1 LLLGSGVIIELLNSI
16 NVRGVLGIKF
26 CNYYNFSPQLE
37 IFYFFS
43 YFCVQIKYHQ
53 MITKIIA
60 EELINKVK
68 KSIEKVEKIAIVVHV
83 GPDGDAMG
91 SSLALW
97 HYLMTIDKEPTVIVP
112 TPFADFLAWM
122 PGADQVIVYEKEK
135 EKADAIFQT
144 AELIFALDFN
154 TPSRMAKMADAVLA
168 SPAPKILVDHHLHP
182 DDFAKIVVSYPEISS
197 TSELIF
203 RIICRMGN
211 FSKINLACAECIYT
225 GMMTDTGGFTYNSNK
240 FEIYTIV
247 SELIKLGVDK
257 DALYRKVF
265 NTYSV
270 DRLRM
275 MGFCLYEKM
284 KLYPEARAAL
294 ITLSAEE
301 LSKFNYITGDAEGF
315 VNIPLSIAGVDFSV
329 FMREDTDKIKISLR
343 SQGTFPANK
352 VAADLFNGGGHLNAA
367 GGESYLTLEESIA
380 KFEAALPN
388 YRDFLEV

>member
-1 LLLGSGVIIELLNSI
+1 
-16 NVRGVLGIKF
+16 
-26 CNYYNFSPQLE
+26 
-37 IFYFFS
+37 
-43 YFCVQIKYHQ
+43 
-53 MITKIIA
+53 MISKIIA
-60 EELINKVK
+60 EDLINKVK

-97 HYLMTIDKEPTVIVP
+97 HYLMTIGKEPTVIVP

-122 PGADQVIVYEKEK
+122 PGADQVIIYENNK
-135 EKADAIFQT
+135 EKADEIF
-144 AELIFALDFN
+144 ASSELIFALDFN
-154 TPSRMAKMADAVLA
+154 TANRMAKMADAVIA
-168 SPAPKILVDHHLHP
+168 APAPKIMVDHHLHP
-182 DDFAKIVVSYPEISS
+182 GDFAKIVISYPEISS

-203 RIICRMGN
+203 RLICRMGN

-247 SELIKLGVDK
+247 SELIKIGVDK

-265 NTYSV
+265 NTYSA
-270 DRLRM
+270 DRLRL

-284 KLYPEARAAL
+284 KLYPDARAAL
-294 ITLSAEE
+294 ITLSSAE
-301 LSKFNYITGDAEGF
+301 LVKFNYITGDAEGF

-329 FMREDTDKIKISLR
+329 FMREDTDKIKISFR

-367 GGESYLTLEESIA
+367 GGESYLSLEESIA

-388 YRDFLEV
+388 YKYFLEI

>member
-1 LLLGSGVIIELLNSI
+1 
-16 NVRGVLGIKF
+16 
-26 CNYYNFSPQLE
+26 
-37 IFYFFS
+37 
-43 YFCVQIKYHQ
+43 
-53 MITKIIA
+53 MISKIIA
-60 EELINKVK
+60 EELISKVK
-68 KSIEKVEKIAIVVHV
+68 KSIEKVDRVAIVVHV

-97 HYLMTIDKEPTVIVP
+97 HYLMTINKEPTVIVP

-122 PGADQVIVYEKEK
+122 PGADQVIVYETKKEQ
-135 EKADAIFQT
+135 ADAILAN

-168 SPAPKILVDHHLHP
+168 APAPKVLVDHHLHP
-182 DDFAKIVVSYPEISS
+182 DNFANIIISYPEISS

-203 RIICRMGN
+203 RLICRMGN

-265 NTYSV
+265 NTYSA
-270 DRLRM
+270 DRLRL

-284 KLYPEARAAL
+284 KLYPDARAAL
-294 ITLSAEE
+294 ITLSAAE
-301 LSKFNYITGDAEGF
+301 LSQFNFITGDAEGF

-329 FMREDTDKIKISLR
+329 FMREDTDKIKISFR

-367 GGESYLTLEESIA
+367 GGESYLTLEESVA
-380 KFEAALPN
+380 KFEVALPN
-388 YRDFLEV
+388 YRDFLEE